1 MACCVLI
8 AGILAVIGRFVR
20 RITGRG
26 DAPLPNKTLPGPT
39 RVVVAAD
46 DAERPLVG
54 ADA

>member
-8 AGILAVIGRFVR
+8 AGVLALFGRFVR
-20 RITGRG
+20 QITGRG
-26 DAPLPNKTLPGPT
+26 DETPTKTLPGPT

-46 DAERPLVG
+46 AEQPLVG